1 MIEDDDFCFDEQYI
15 KKLSEIY
22 KNVEHPLFMSELP
35 KNIEENKDL
44 EALYNLM
51 VADEN
56 SISLAQ
62 NYKTVG
68 NEYFKDGPKHYEDA
82 IISYT
87 KGVDVLIEFLKE
99 LKKEKNGKK
108 ETKHK
113 DCNEKDSTHT
123 PVTWNLQNKKPINKT
138 PNGTNSFEE
147 NDDIKKKNENNNSE
161 EKVKQLLADLYNNIA
176 IVYLKKKKYI
186 KCIDNCKKALSYNKK
201 KFKCLYNCILC
212 YYYME
217 LFVDACKYINMF
229 DVLIQNE
236 EDVKSIVNLKEYE
249 KLKSEIIKKY
259 ENILKNKKKEELER
273 QIHLKQEQDTLNQIK
288 TILEKRNVSFVESIY
303 NYNVVN
309 PVLYIDSNL
318 YIHFTFYLIYFEMN
332 CIETILDFPENS
344 TILDYYD
351 IIKKNKNNEFLFC
364 YLEFHNDQYF
374 LINNS
379 YYMCDIIN
387 MVQLFS
393 PIMAMHI
400 TENEE
405 ANLLFQQRN
414 NVIHLKNL

>member
-15 KKLSEIY
+15 KKLSEKY

-44 EALYNLM
+44 EALYSLM

-56 SISLAQ
+56 SITLAQ

-68 NEYFKDGPKHYEDA
+68 NEYFKDGPKHYDDA

-99 LKKEKNGKK
+99 LEKEKNRKK
-108 ETKHK
+108 EATNK
-113 DCNEKDSTHT
+113 DCNRENITHSS
-123 PVTWNLQNKKPINKT
+123 VTWNLENKKSINKT
-138 PNGTNSFEE
+138 LNNEPNNFEE
-147 NDDIKKKNENNNSE
+147 KDDTKKKNENNSE

-176 IVYLKKKKYI
+176 IVYLKKKIYV
-186 KCIDNCKKALSYNKK
+186 KCIDNCKKALSYNNK

-236 EDVKSIVNLKEYE
+236 ENIRSIINLKEYE
-249 KLKSEIIKKY
+249 KLKSEILQKY
-259 ENILKNKKKEELER
+259 ENTLKTKKREERER
-273 QIHLKQEQDTLNQIK
+273 EIRLKKEQDTLNQIK

-303 NYNVVN
+303 NNNVVN
-309 PVLYIDSNL
+309 PVLYIDSNS
-318 YIHFTFYLIYFEMN
+318 YIHFTVYLIYFEMN

-351 IIKKNKNNEFLFC
+351 IIKKNKNNESLFC

-393 PIMAMHI
+393 PVMAMHI

-405 ANLLFQQRN
+405 AHLLFQQRN
-414 NVIHLKNL
+414 NVIHLKDL

>member
-15 KKLSEIY
+15 KKLSEKY

-44 EALYNLM
+44 EALYSLM

-68 NEYFKDGPKHYEDA
+68 NEYFKDGPKHYDDA
-82 IISYT
+82 IISYV
-87 KGVDVLIEFLKE
+87 KGVDMLIEFLKE

-108 ETKHK
+108 ETTDS
-113 DCNEKDSTHT
+113 DCNGKDITHSS
-123 PVTWNLQNKKPINKT
+123 VTLNLENKKPGNIKL
-138 PNGTNSFEE
+138 NGSKNFEE
-147 NDDIKKKNENNNSE
+147 NDDTQLKNENNIE
-161 EKVKQLLADLYNNIA
+161 EKVKHLLADLYNNIA
-176 IVYLKKKKYI
+176 IVYLKKKNYV

-217 LFVDACKYINMF
+217 LFADASKYINMF
-229 DVLIQNE
+229 DRLIQNE
-236 EDVKSIVNLKEYE
+236 EDIRSVVNLKEYE
-249 KLKSEIIKKY
+249 KLKTEIIKKY
-259 ENILKNKKKEELER
+259 ENILNTKKKEERER
-273 QIHLKQEQDTLNQIK
+273 EIRLKKEQDTLNQIK
-288 TILEKRNVSFVESIY
+288 TILEKRNVSFVQSIY
-303 NYNVVN
+303 NNSVVN
-309 PVLYIDSNL
+309 PVLYIDENL

-364 YLEFHNDQYF
+364 YLEFDNDQYF

-387 MVQLFS
+387 MIHLFS
-393 PIMAMHI
+393 PVMAMHI

-405 ANLLFQQRN
+405 AHLLFQQRN
-414 NVIHLKNL
+414 NVIDLKNL